1 MLFFRITSKCN
12 YNNGGV
18 VQTVTG
24 YRQCNE
30 STNACCYVSKDEL
43 MKITPYGKYYK
54 NTHKATT
61 YDSVSEIIARIN
73 KSYKDAFYIVD

>member
-1 MLFFRITSKCN
+1 
-12 YNNGGV
+12 
-18 VQTVTG
+18 
-24 YRQCNE
+24 
-30 STNACCYVSKDEL
+30 VSKDEL
-43 MKITPYGKYYK
+43 MQVAPYGKYYK